1 MVNGAF
7 LMGCFM
13 VIILKCSAEKAYKM
27 FKPYHAF
34 FKAYRD
40 ASRGNCLYNCTLLHC
55 LQGLEYA
62 IMF

>member
-27 FKPYHAF
+27 FKPYHPF
-34 FKAYRD
+34 FKTYRD

-55 LQGLEYA
+55 L
-62 IMF
+62 